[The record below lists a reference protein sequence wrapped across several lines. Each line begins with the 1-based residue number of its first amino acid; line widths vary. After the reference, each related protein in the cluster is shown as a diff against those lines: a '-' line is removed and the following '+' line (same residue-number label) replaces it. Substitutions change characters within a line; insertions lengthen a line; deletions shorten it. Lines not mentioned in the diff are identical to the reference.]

1 VFDSDFKAF
10 TKRIKNYSNKNGH
23 NAEDLIHHFIWFG
36 LYLYEQILSIMRAL
50 LSFLMLS
57 GFLLRINSQ
66 EINFEHIG
74 AVNGLSQISVM
85 SIYQDELGYMWFGT
99 REGLNRYD
107 GQDIVV
113 YQSDEDDVDGLP
125 SNIINQLGGD
135 RRGMLYVFC
144 GYQNLVS
151 YDMKLERFKLLNQNC
166 QTMATG
172 KNCLW
177 YSVDNNIIQY
187 DYNAKVPVDYFRV
200 MKNYRI
206 KSLFESSNGKLYIG
220 TESGL
225 GLLDENKLF
234 NIVLPDINITTVY
247 EDSKKNIWVGTA
259 DNGVFRINRT
269 GLIDHYSSNQADK
282 WFLSSNII
290 RDFCEDNF
298 GQIWIATFTG
308 LDKIIPESGQIIN
321 FRNYGDKPTDL
332 SHTSIYSLYKDMQG
346 TLWIGTY
353 YGGINY
359 YNPEANIYTYFYPNP
374 NPANR
379 KSVNFPIVGKMT
391 EDKRGDLW
399 ICTEGGGLNFFD
411 RKNRIFSFFKSGGN
425 NTISHNNLKCIWY
438 NQDNDKLYVGTHLGG
453 LSIYDI
459 QKKLFKTIS
468 STTNPLMPNNVIEA
482 IQPYQG
488 RLIVLTQKGFVA
500 LDLKTESLEFVIQ
513 DKKVRESIG
522 NRLTTFYI
530 DSRDNLWMSLTDGGL
545 KKYNLKTKKI
555 TSYLHSFT
563 TTGSI
568 GRHNVTK
575 IYEDRRGRLL
585 FATMGSGLFE
595 YLPDNEVFV
604 RYSSAQNGLMSDFIY
619 DITETT
625 YGYLVLLT
633 NKGVNLFDPES
644 NRSQFLDKNRGLP
657 LDMINVGCGL
667 YSARN
672 GEVFVGGINGMTS
685 FFENQITPVP
695 KDYYLFFSELR
706 INNELVKPGN
716 PGAVLKWS
724 LPYLDNIKLKYR
736 QNNFSVK
743 FAVSNY
749 IKANKTLYE
758 YKLSGLDE
766 KWIPVTDQTIR
777 YSNLGSGKYVLYVR
791 EAVANNPRAQP
802 REISLKVTI
811 LPPLYASVPAYIIYA
826 LIVAL
831 ILWRIISFNKS
842 RVLLKTS
849 LEYEIRENDRIKEL
863 NQAKLQFF
871 TNISHEFRTPLT
883 LIIGQIESMAQFE
896 NLSPAIHNKLVKV
909 YKNATHLRNLITELL
924 DFRKQERDLLAL
936 RVNEQDIVAFVRN
949 IYRSFNEMAASRK
962 IDFTFHPVEKS
973 ILLWFDA
980 VQLQKVFYNLISNA
994 FKYSKDNT
1002 SISIKID
1009 RKNQHVRISISDSGV
1024 GIPEE
1029 DLERI
1034 FERFYQSGNQL
1045 DNTSGNFSTGV
1056 GLALSKGI
1064 VGLHHGIISAKN
1076 NSDNGSTFTVTLLTG
1091 SDHFSEEEKAP
1102 GKEMDL
1108 NNIVDTEM
1116 PDKLFL
1122 ESIVGENEG
1131 VVDENTRSIIL
1142 IVEDN
1147 EEMLQFLSDVF
1158 SAIYRVETASDG
1170 IQGLDK
1176 VREIQPDIVL
1186 SDVMMPNMSGKE
1198 LCEKIKSNFETS
1210 HIPVVLLTADSSEE
1224 QNLESLMLGADDY
1237 ITKPFNVKALISR
1250 CNNLV
1255 LSRKRMQDKYSRQT
1269 DNTPVLLATNKMDQ
1283 ELLAKAT
1290 QIVTRYI
1297 DDCDFDISRFAS
1309 EMALGRSKL
1318 YLKIKGIT
1326 GMTPNDFILN
1336 IRLKTAATILATE
1349 TELNISEITYR
1360 FGFSTPR
1367 YFSKCF
1373 KELFGVSPLHYRKL
1387 HNPAFAGK
1395 EVNGNE
1401 NDE

>member
-1 VFDSDFKAF
+1 MP
-10 TKRIKNYSNKNGH
+10 NNNGF
-23 NAEDLIHHFIWFG
+23 NTEDLIHHIVGFR
-36 LYLYEQILSIMRAL
+36 LYLYEQIFTMMRTII
-50 LSFLMLS
+50 SFLMLLS
-57 GFLLRINSQ
+57 VLLRLNSQ

-85 SIYQDELGYMWFGT
+85 SIYQDEHGFMWFGT

-113 YQSDEDDVDGLP
+113 YQSDEDDFKGLP
-125 SNIINQLGGD
+125 SNIINQVGGD
-135 RRGMLYVFC
+135 KRGMLYVFC
-144 GYQNLVS
+144 GYKNLVS
-151 YDMKLERFKLLNQNC
+151 YDMKKESFKLLNQNC

-172 KNCLW
+172 KNYLW
-177 YSVDNNIIQY
+177 YSVENNIIQY
-187 DYNAKVPVDYFRV
+187 DYNTKEPVDYFRV
-200 MKNYRI
+200 MKQYRV
-206 KSLFESSNGKLYIG
+206 KSLYESSNGKLYVG
-220 TESGL
+220 TEAGL

-234 NIVLPDINITTVY
+234 NIILPDVNIATVY
-247 EDSKKNIWVGTA
+247 EDSKKNIWVGTT
-259 DNGVFRINRT
+259 DHGVYKINRT
-269 GLIDHYSSNQADK
+269 GIIDHYNSNQTEK

-308 LDKIIPESGQIIN
+308 LDKLIPESGQIIN

-359 YNPEANIYTYFYPNP
+359 YNPEANIYTYFYPHS

-379 KSVNFPIVGKMT
+379 KSVNFPIIGKMT

-399 ICTEGGGLNFFD
+399 ICTEGGGLNFYD
-411 RKNRIFSFFKSGGN
+411 RKNKAFSFFKSGDRN
-425 NTISHNNLKCIWY
+425 SISHNNLKCIWY
-438 NQDNDKLYVGTHLGG
+438 NPDNDKLYVGTHMGG

-459 QKKLFKTIS
+459 QQKQFKTIS
-468 STTNPLMPNNVIEA
+468 SATNSFMPNNVIEA
-482 IQPYQG
+482 IQPYHG
-488 RLIVLTQKGFVA
+488 RLIVLTQKGFVS
-500 LDLKTESLEFVIQ
+500 LDMQTESLDFFINDE
-513 DKKVRESIG
+513 KLRESIG
-522 NRLTTFYI
+522 IRLTTFYI
-530 DSRDNLWMSLTDGGL
+530 DSRDNLWMALTDGGL
-545 KKYNLKTKKI
+545 KKYNLKTGKI
-555 TSYLHSFT
+555 NTYVHSFDI
-563 TTGSI
+563 TGSI
-568 GRHNVTK
+568 GRHNITK

-585 FATMGSGLFE
+585 FASMGSGLFE

-604 RYSSAQNGLMSDFIY
+604 RYSSIQNGLMSDFIY

-633 NKGVNLFDPES
+633 NKGVNIFDPES

-657 LDMINVGCGL
+657 LDMINVGCGI
-667 YSARN
+667 YAAGN
-672 GEVFVGGINGMTS
+672 GEVFVGGINGMAS

-695 KDYYLFFSELR
+695 KEYNLFFSELR
-706 INNELVKPGN
+706 INNELIKPGA
-716 PGAVLKWS
+716 PDDILRWS

-743 FAVSNY
+743 FAVSNF
-749 IKANKTLYE
+749 IKANKTAYE
-758 YKLSGLDE
+758 YKLSGLDDR
-766 KWIPVTDQTIR
+766 WIPVTDQTIR

-791 EAVANNPRAQP
+791 ESLANNLRMQP
-802 REISLKVTI
+802 REISMEITI
-811 LPPLYASVPAYIIYA
+811 LPPLYASIPAYVFYTLII
-826 LIVAL
+826 AL

-842 RVLLKTS
+842 RILLRTS

-896 NLSPAIHNKLVKV
+896 NLSPTIHNKLVKV

-962 IDFTFHPVEKS
+962 IDFTFHPVEKN

-994 FKYSKDNT
+994 FKYSKDNS
-1002 SISIKID
+1002 SISIKVN
-1009 RKNQHVRISISDSGV
+1009 RKNQHVRISISDSGI
-1024 GIPEE
+1024 GIPEN

-1034 FERFYQSGNQL
+1034 FERFYQSGNQIN
-1045 DNTSGNFSTGV
+1045 NTTGNFSTGV

-1064 VGLHHGIISAKN
+1064 VELHHGNISAKN
-1076 NSDNGSTFTVTLLTG
+1076 NNDGGSTFTVTLLSG
-1091 SDHFSEEEKAP
+1091 SDHFSEAEKTP

-1122 ESIVGENEG
+1122 ESIVAGNEG
-1131 VVDENTRSIIL
+1131 NSDDQSRSQIL

-1147 EEMLQFLSDVF
+1147 EEMLQFLSDIF
-1158 SAIYRVETASDG
+1158 SAIYSVETASDG
-1170 IQGLDK
+1170 IQGLERVK
-1176 VREIQPDIVL
+1176 EMQPDIVL

-1198 LCEKIKSNFETS
+1198 LCERIKSNFETS

-1255 LSRKRMQDKYSRQT
+1255 LSRKRMQEKYSRQT
-1269 DNTPVLLATNKMDQ
+1269 DNAPVLLATNKMDQ
-1283 ELLAKAT
+1283 EILARAT

-1336 IRLKTAATILATE
+1336 IRLKTAATLLATE

-1401 NDE
+1401 NED